1 MALIN
6 IDHLVVKVLWFYD
19 KPTRQGWHERRMNT
33 SIHSLYWVHSGKGTF
48 ITEAGSAEVS
58 AGTLAYFS
66 PGQTARMIA
75 DNDQP
80 FHIYMLLFD
89 CASLPYDGRQWG
101 VHQAVP
107 TLGLPAIQ
115 AFEPS
120 IASELDAHFVHLNK
134 RFTPYTV
141 SVEIEA
147 KYRLLTLLSLL
158 LQTSDEVAGAMGGK
172 SIFDKAKRHLDM
184 FFHLDL
190 KIHDLAGQLA
200 VSQSYLR
207 KLFLRHMGV
216 TPKAYLNQN
225 RNDHAIRLLL
235 HTQAPVKEVASEC
248 GYNDELYFSTVF
260 KQMNGVS
267 PSLFRMNHTD

>member
-1 MALIN
+1 M
-6 IDHLVVKVLWFYD
+6 
-19 KPTRQGWHERRMNT
+19 
-33 SIHSLYWVHSGKGTF
+33 
-48 ITEAGSAEVS
+48 TETGSVEVS
-58 AGTLAYFS
+58 AGTLAYFA

-75 DNDQP
+75 DNDHP

-89 CASLPYDGRQWG
+89 CVSLPYDDRQWG
-101 VHQAVP
+101 AYQAVP

-120 IASELDAHFVHLNK
+120 IASELDAHFMQLNK

-158 LQTSDEVAGAMGGK
+158 LRTSEDIAGPLSGK
-172 SIFDKAKRHLDM
+172 SILDKAKRHLDM
-184 FFHLDL
+184 FFQLNL
-190 KIHDLAGQLA
+190 KISDLAKQLA

-207 KLFLRHMGV
+207 KLFQKHMGL

-235 HTQAPVKEVASEC
+235 HTQATIKEVALEC
-248 GYNDELYFSTVF
+248 GYADELYFSTVF

-267 PSLFRMNHTD
+267 PSLFRMNHIT